1 MFNFYFSKPIYT
13 HLLCNHMPKRLKK
26 SKHRSMTKRLMG
38 TRKPMTKEQ
47 KAEAK
52 KKREIVKKVQE
63 EINKK
68 TKFSAK

>member
-1 MFNFYFSKPIYT
+1 
-13 HLLCNHMPKRLKK
+13 MPKRLKK